1 MRSLTELAYGYI
13 GWNSNNK
20 CVFWRSDE
28 NNKAPAIAMKRVM
41 VLLPTLDEA
50 EGIAEVVPRIPTSKL
65 NTMGWQTEALVVD
78 GGSDDGTIALAESLG
93 CSTVRQHGKGKGAA
107 MRHGFSLF
115 LKGDYDCLVMLD
127 ADGTYHP
134 EEIPHFLKALGNCD
148 VVVGDRLKG
157 KMDPDAMTRT
167 NYFGNHILTW
177 CAVALYGVPMND
189 LCSGYWAFTRRSIG
203 LLKLN
208 SMRFEIEAEMYTSCA
223 LEELE
228 MTHIPI
234 SYSKR
239 LGDAKLGSIKDGWNI
254 LRKLMVRRIFRAPPQ
269 STLGQGNLNIE

>member
-1 MRSLTELAYGYI
+1 MRSLTELAYGFI

-20 CVFWRSDE
+20 RVIWRSDE
-28 NNKAPAIAMKRVM
+28 NNKVPPIAMKRVM

-65 NTMGWQTEALVVD
+65 NAMGWQTEALVVD

-93 CSTVRQHGKGKGAA
+93 CSTIRQHGKGKGAA

-157 KMDPDAMTRT
+157 DMDPDAMTRT

-177 CAVALYGVPMND
+177 CAVALNGVPMND
-189 LCSGYWAFTRRSIG
+189 LCSGYWAFTRHSIS

-228 MTHIPI
+228 ISHIPI

-269 STLGQGNLNIE
+269 SVQGQGNLNID